1 MTAFR
6 PSMRSFW
13 PRRAQAETAVVA
25 IDPAD
30 MGTCFG
36 LEMCLDLPRAA
47 SDPSSP
53 AAEPAPWWERAGAR
67 KAFGA

>member
-1 MTAFR
+1 MKVPKPNLSSLWRRQDR
-6 PSMRSFW
+6 P
-13 PRRAQAETAVVA
+13 AEPVE

-36 LEMCLDLPRAA
+36 LEMSIDPLPPTAG
-47 SDPSSP
+47 
-53 AAEPAPWWERAGAR
+53 EPATPHWWERSSAR